1 MATSRSRGLVTASA
15 TLATLVAVG
24 SLLGGCGS
32 QQAKPMDDEFAGSGA
47 ESSSAP
53 ESTEGSG
60 GAGEGK
66 PMAVSRDGLPAA
78 PADTGNYHDGTYALT
93 GKYGHD
99 GADTIDV
106 DLDLSGGQVSRVQ
119 VQGHSD
125 SPISRGHMERF
136 ARAVPGVVQGRP
148 LKDLKVE
155 KVAGASWTSDA
166 FNKALDLARL
176 EASAD
181 RSS

>member
-1 MATSRSRGLVTASA
+1 MATSKSRGLVTASA

-32 QQAKPMDDEFAGSGA
+32 QQAKPMDDEFAGSSA

-53 ESTEGSG
+53 GSAEGSG
-60 GAGEGK
+60 EAGEGK
-66 PMAVSRDGLPAA
+66 PTAVSRDGLPTA

-93 GKYGHD
+93 GKYGRD
-99 GADTIDV
+99 GADSIDV
-106 DLDLSGGQVSRVQ
+106 DLDLSGGKVSRVQ

-136 ARAVPGVVQGRP
+136 AQAVPGVVQGRP

>member
-1 MATSRSRGLVTASA
+1 MATSKSRGLVTASA

-47 ESSSAP
+47 EASSAP
-53 ESTEGSG
+53 ES
-60 GAGEGK
+60 GAGAVGEGN
-66 PMAVSRDGLPAA
+66 PTAVSRDGLPTA

-93 GKYGHD
+93 GKYGRD
-99 GADTIDV
+99 GADSIDV
-106 DLDLSGGQVSRVQ
+106 DLDLSGGQVSRIQ

-148 LKDLKVE
+148 LKDLKVD